1 MIAPNSHALPG
12 RSTRRAAAL
21 AAVIAFV
28 ILALPGESRAAPI
41 VDFPCAIP
49 NGFNW
54 DRLDGIAGTVWALDD
69 ACPEAI
75 ILNQIYP
82 TTPGKWGGIYERR
95 NDGAPIESI
104 TMKLVGSSGESVGVR
119 QGLMACSSV
128 CDYSKLVTIE
138 GENVTEPQEIV
149 MTPENG
155 LIPEDATRVVI
166 VGDCI
171 WSEPCP
177 IAGPLEI
184 RDLTIYRD
192 DPTPPVITGSTG
204 GFEYENDR
212 VFYDFQS
219 YDVGSGVAS
228 TWVTINGSPEPYF
241 SCVSG
246 LDDWG
251 YPICEEDDLGKQ
263 YWLYFSA
270 LQQGMNSIT
279 LTAVNGV
286 GISASV
292 TLELF
297 LDSLAPAQPDDL
309 TLTPNRNGYV
319 SSRSAL
325 LAWENPGETT
335 PTETES
341 GIVGAYIDLDTA
353 NTTFDPPE
361 HLHEGDNI
369 SSVGLSFPIA
379 GEWDITIETVDA
391 EGHRSPPATITITID
406 DKLLQPPVIAPI
418 APVNLD
424 DIASGR
430 TFSWTQAGSPL
441 SGICG
446 SAVAFNAS
454 PSFNPGEDPDS
465 PTVAG
470 TTKSLTLNG
479 TAVSNLPEGS
489 IYMHVRSFTCSGV
502 PGEIAHRPML
512 VDLHPPQVTAFPT
525 SGWLA
530 DDTTVQLEAD
540 DVGPGSSG
548 SGIDEIWFG
557 IDGPPT
563 TSVDGAEASVSVPDG
578 VHELTFYAVD
588 AAGNPSEPT
597 TITTK
602 VDRAA
607 PSAAFEPVDAN
618 DPTRVR
624 VQVGDSDSGV
634 SGAWVEMRPIGGG
647 WRQVGDALDVE
658 SPVPGFK
665 TLEVAIPDDGQ
676 IAPGEYELRVIAQD
690 AAGRRTQSSLRLD
703 GSSAGFRSPIRVG
716 PKLKFSVAGSS
727 SALNNLGEL
736 LVDYGQTAVV
746 GGRLSDQEGR
756 PIASARVRVLEEVTG
771 AIGRDVAELVTDA
784 DGRFAVRAAA
794 GPSRTF
800 TATFAGNAVLRPVS
814 AEVQLLTRAKVRLS
828 PKRATVKSNR
838 YLLIRGKVDDFG
850 VGQPAQG
857 KRVIIQ
863 LRGSRGWSA
872 GKELRASD
880 DGRFVY
886 RFRHRLRARAGRKPV
901 RFQIRAVVPTEGL
914 WPFEVGTSRA
924 ATVVVKR

>member
-1 MIAPNSHALPG
+1 MTASGCCPCSGVA
-12 RSTRRAAAL
+12 SWRAAIV
-21 AAVIAFV
+21 AAVVAFA
-28 ILALPGESRAAPI
+28 LLLLPGESRAAPF

-75 ILNQIYP
+75 ILNQLYP

-104 TMKLVGSSGESVGVR
+104 TMKLVGSSGASAGVR

-128 CDYSKLVTIE
+128 CDYSRLVTID

-149 MTPENG
+149 MTRENG
-155 LIPEDATRVVI
+155 LIPADATRVVI

-171 WSEPCP
+171 GPDSCP

-204 GFEYENDR
+204 AFEYENDR

-219 YDVGSGVAS
+219 YDVGSGIAS
-228 TWVTINGSPEPYF
+228 TSVTINGSPDPYF
-241 SCVSG
+241 TCDQG

-251 YPICEEDDLGKQ
+251 YPICEEDELGKQ
-263 YWLYFSA
+263 FWLYFSS

-286 GISASV
+286 GVAATV

-297 LDSLAPAQPDDL
+297 LDSIAPQQPDNL
-309 TLTPNRNGYV
+309 ALTPNRNGYV

-325 LAWENPGETT
+325 LAWDNPGETT

-341 GIVGAYIDLDTA
+341 GIAGAYIDLDTA
-353 NTTFDPPE
+353 NSAFDPPE
-361 HLHEGDNI
+361 KFHAGENI

-379 GEWDITIETVDA
+379 GEWDISIETVDA
-391 EGHRSPPATITITID
+391 EGHRSPPATMSVTID
-406 DKLLQPPVIAPI
+406 DKLLPPPVIAPI
-418 APVNLD
+418 APINLSH
-424 DIASGR
+424 IATGR
-430 TFSWTQAGSPL
+430 TFNWTQTGAGV

-446 SAVAFNAS
+446 AAVAFNAT
-454 PSFNPGEDPDS
+454 PSFNPGEDPNT

-470 TTKSLTLNG
+470 VTNNLTLNS

-489 IYMHVRSFTCSGV
+489 IYVHVRSFTCSGV
-502 PGEIAHRPML
+502 PGEIAHSPVL
-512 VDLHPPQVTAFPT
+512 VDLHAPQVSAFPT

-530 DDTTVQLEAD
+530 DDNVIELEAD
-540 DVGPGSSG
+540 DTGPGTSG
-548 SGIDEIWFG
+548 SGIETIQYG
-557 IDGPPT
+557 IDGPAT
-563 TSVDGAEASVSVPDG
+563 TSVSGEQASVSVPDG
-578 VHELTFYAVD
+578 VHELTFYAID
-588 AAGNPSEPT
+588 AAGNQSEPE
-597 TITTK
+597 TITTM

-618 DPTRVR
+618 NPTRVR
-624 VQVGDSDSGV
+624 VQVDDSDSGV
-634 SGAWVEMRPIGGG
+634 AGAWIEMRPVGGG
-647 WRQVGDALDVE
+647 WRQVGEALE
-658 SPVPGFK
+658 IASPLPGMK
-665 TLEVAIPDDGQ
+665 TLEVVIPDDGQ
-676 IAPGEYELRVIAQD
+676 IAAGEYELRVVAHD
-690 AAGRRTQSSLRLD
+690 AAGRRTQSSQRLD
-703 GSSAGFRSPIRVG
+703 GSLAGFRSPIRVL
-716 PKLKFSVAGSS
+716 PKLKFSVAEN
-727 SALNNLGEL
+727 SAGLNNLGEL
-736 LVDYGQTAVV
+736 LVDYGKAAVV
-746 GGRLSDQEGR
+746 GGRLSDPDGR
-756 PIASARVRVLEEVTG
+756 PIASAKVRVSEEVSG
-771 AIGRDVAELVTDA
+771 GIARDVAELITDG
-784 DGRFAVRAAA
+784 DGRFVVRVAA
-794 GPSRTF
+794 GPNRTF
-800 TATFAGNAVLRPVS
+800 TARFAGNAVLRPVA
-814 AEVQLLTRAKVRLS
+814 AEVQLLTRTKVRIS
-828 PKRATVKSNR
+828 PKRATVRSNR

-857 KRVIIQ
+857 KRVLIQ
-863 LRGSRGWSA
+863 LRGSRGWNA

-886 RFRHRLRARAGRKPV
+886 RFRHRLRASSGRKPV
-901 RFQIRAVVPTEGL
+901 RFQLRAVVPTEGL
-914 WPFEVGTSRA
+914 WPFEAGTSRA